1 MIFVN
6 TVIEAHLRLLHTALP
21 IASVCALCSVSKA
34 CLSAEYGHTLIIL
47 IDTIVLASS
56 IIPDRAFLHAVGSIA
71 PALLTAR
78 HWNAVVVF
86 IDTVIFAANVR
97 DKAF

>member
-6 TVIEAHLRLLHTALP
+6 TVAYAHLRLLHSALP

-34 CLSAEYGHTLIIL
+34 CLSAEYWHTLTIL
-47 IDTIVLASS
+47 IDTIVQAAS
-56 IIPDRAFLHAVGSIA
+56 IITDRAFLHAIGSIA
-71 PALLTAR
+71 PTLLAAR
-78 HWNAVVVF
+78 YWNTLAVFV
-86 IDTVIFAANVR
+86 DTVVCTANIR